1 MNSVPMESRPP
12 EPTNLSSDGSWSR
25 RRWWTLVALVFA
37 AHLGLIFA
45 LGDRKPVRP
54 RPPAF
59 APTLRLAA
67 ASDELF
73 ALNDPTLFALPHH
86 KGFAGATWLQKPAVK
101 FQPFRW
107 TETPRLLALPVEA
120 LGATFAQFMRT
131 NLPARFELEIKPAPE
146 LTLPVVPEVGRVTA
160 ARSTLRAAGGLANRR
175 LLNPPE
181 LPAWPAAD
189 LLTNS
194 LVQVLLNADGNVIS
208 PNLLAGSGSP
218 KADQFALD
226 FAKTARFEPL
236 RNGAAKLCVGTMIFE
251 WHTVPETNKP
261 PANP

>member
-1 MNSVPMESRPP
+1 MNAATL
-12 EPTNLSSDGSWSR
+12 EPRNWSR

-45 LGDRKPVRP
+45 LGDRTPVTP

-67 ASDELF
+67 DSDELL
-73 ALNDPTLFALPHH
+73 ALNDPTLFALPHR
-86 KGFAGATWLQKPAVK
+86 KGFAGATWLQIPVVK

-107 TETPRLLALPVEA
+107 TEPPRLLALPVEK
-120 LGATFAQFMRT
+120 LGNTFAQFLQT
-131 NLPARFELEIKPAPE
+131 NLLARFEIEIKPAPE
-146 LTLPVVPEVGRVTA
+146 LTMPVAPEVGPVIA
-160 ARSTLRAAGGLANRR
+160 ARSTLRLAGALANRR
-175 LLNPPE
+175 LLNPPKLE
-181 LPAWPAAD
+181 PWAASD

-194 LVQVLLNADGNVIS
+194 VVQVLVNADGSVIS
-208 PNLLAGSGSP
+208 PNLMAGSGLP

-226 FAKTARFEPL
+226 FARTARFEPL
-236 RNGAAKLCVGTMIFE
+236 LNGAAKLSVGTMIFE

-261 PANP
+261 TANP